1 MMVGIGVQALID
13 VNFHMRFTRLNTD
26 LEENGEQIPYKTKN
40 YERCKDMTI
49 DYYTLNPHF
58 FLFYYLRQP

>member
-26 LEENGEQIPYKTKN
+26 LEENGEKIA
-40 YERCKDMTI
+40 
-49 DYYTLNPHF
+49 
-58 FLFYYLRQP
+58 